1 MKLIWTLVLAT
12 LFVGCASNETPT
24 QKPSEEVT
32 PLTKDITQFEYPY
45 PVHFHQF
52 DSQGETL
59 KMGYMDVAANGEQ
72 KGVIVLLHGKNFS
85 GFYFKT
91 LIEHFSAQGLRVI
104 VPDQIGFGK
113 SSKPLSYQYSFHALA
128 TNTLGLLEAIGVE
141 RFKLLGHSMG
151 GMLATRISLMSPER
165 VSELA
170 LVNPI
175 GPEDWKTMLRYRSI
189 DEWYQRELRASVDG
203 MRNYQRKSYY
213 DGVWKPEYE
222 EFLAVGKGLLAGPDW
237 PHMAMVSAKLYDMIY
252 TQPVYYEFK
261 NLGVKT
267 LLLLG
272 DRDRTALLKDT
283 ASKEL
288 LPKLG
293 RYDQLGPKVIKMIP
307 KGKLV
312 MLKNLGHM
320 PFVEDFEG
328 TTKALDQF
336 FLR

>member
-1 MKLIWTLVLAT
+1 MKLIWTLILAT
-12 LFVGCASNETPT
+12 MLGACASAP
-24 QKPSEEVT
+24 KGDVA
-32 PLTKDITQFEYPY
+32 PLTRDIVEFNYPY
-45 PVHFHQF
+45 PVKFHQLE
-52 DSQGETL
+52 SQNTSL
-59 KMGYMDVAANGEQ
+59 KMGYMDVAANGPE

-91 LIEHFSAQGLRVI
+91 LIDHFKEKGLRVI

-113 SSKPLSYQYSFHALA
+113 STKPISYQYSFHALA

-141 RFKLLGHSMG
+141 KFKLLGHSMG
-151 GMLATRISLMSPER
+151 GMLATRISLMAPER

-175 GPEDWKTMLRYRSI
+175 GLEDWKTMLSYRTV
-189 DEWYQRELRASVDG
+189 DEWYERELRATVDG
-203 MRNYQRKSYY
+203 MRNYQKKSYY

-222 EFLAVGKGLLAGPDW
+222 EFLAVNKGLLAGRDW
-237 PHMAMVSAKLYDMIY
+237 PHVAMVSAKLYDMIY

-261 NLGVKT
+261 NLKVKT

-288 LPKLG
+288 LPNLG
-293 RYDQLGPKVIKMIP
+293 RYDLLGPKVVAMIP

-312 MLKNLGHM
+312 VLKNLGHM
-320 PFVEDFEG
+320 PFVEDLG
-328 TTKALDQF
+328 RTTKALDQF
-336 FLR
+336 YLK

>member
-1 MKLIWTLVLAT
+1 MKLIWTLVLMT
-12 LFVGCASNETPT
+12 LLGACASTS
-24 QKPSEEVT
+24 KEEIT
-32 PLTKDITQFEYPY
+32 PLTKDISAFEYPY
-45 PVHFHQF
+45 PVQFHQF
-52 DSQGETL
+52 DSQGSTL
-59 KMGYMDVAANGEQ
+59 KMGYMDVAATGPE

-91 LIEHFSAQGLRVI
+91 LIDHFKSQGLRVI

-113 SSKPLSYQYSFHALA
+113 STKPLSYQYSFHALG
-128 TNTLGLLEAIGVE
+128 TNTLAMLDALGVTK
-141 RFKLLGHSMG
+141 FKLLGHSMG
-151 GMLATRISLMSPER
+151 GMLATRIALMAPKR

-175 GPEDWKTMLRYRSI
+175 GLEDWKTMLDYRTI
-189 DEWYQRELRASVDG
+189 DEWYQRELKASVQG
-203 MRNYQRKSYY
+203 MRNYQQKSYY

-222 EFLAVGKGLLAGPDW
+222 EFLAVNKGLLAGPDW
-237 PHMAMVSAKLYDMIY
+237 PHMAMISAKLYDMIY

-261 NLGVKT
+261 NLQVKT

-288 LPKLG
+288 LPTLG
-293 RYDQLGPKVIKMIP
+293 RYDLLGPKVIKMIP
-307 KGKLV
+307 KGELV
-312 MLKNLGHM
+312 VLKNLGHM
-320 PFVEDFEG
+320 PFVEDFKA